1 MSELFFKTPSEEKSS
16 AEKDKLYDLIIL
28 GGGPAGLTA
37 AIYAT
42 RAKLDTLLIEKALPG
57 GYVSS
62 TDWVE
67 NYPGFTDGISGMEL
81 SKKMEEHA
89 KKFGAKIVLEEIIG
103 IDLKSEP
110 KIVQTNQG
118 KYQAQT
124 IILATGNEPKKL
136 NVPGEDKFRG
146 KGVSYCATCDGP
158 FFKDKDIVIVG
169 CGNSGIQEGL
179 YLLRFV
185 KSITYV
191 EFLPYM
197 IAEKILQERAL
208 KKPRMKFYLE
218 HELLSIDGKDK
229 SEFGS
234 IGVESVTAQNR
245 KTKEKV
251 VIPAQGVFFYVG
263 LVPQTQFLKGKI
275 SLDKDGYIIANNNT
289 QTSIPG
295 VFAAGDVRQK
305 NLRQIVTATADGA
318 IAAVMAQKYLEDK
331 KEGM

>member
-1 MSELFFKTPSEEKSS
+1 MPELFFKTPSGDKPPED
-16 AEKDKLYDLIIL
+16 KDKIYDLIIL

-42 RAKLDTLLIEKALPG
+42 RAELDTLIIEKAVPG
-57 GYVSS
+57 GYVSA

-67 NYPGFTDGISGMEL
+67 NYPGFADGITGMEL

-89 KKFGAKIVLEEIIG
+89 KKFGAAIIQ
-103 IDLKSEP
+103 DEVVNVELKSEP
-110 KIVQTNQG
+110 KLVQTNQG
-118 KYQAQT
+118 KYRAQT

-136 NVPGEDKFRG
+136 NVPGEEKFRC

-169 CGNSGIQEGL
+169 CGNSGLQEGL

-191 EFLPYM
+191 ERLKCM
-197 IAEKILQERAL
+197 TAEKILRDRAS
-208 KKPRMKFYLE
+208 KEPRMKFYLD
-218 HELLSIDGKDK
+218 HDVLSIDGKDK
-229 SEFGS
+229 
-234 IGVESVTAQNR
+234 VESVTAQGN
-245 KTKEKV
+245 KTGEKV

-263 LVPQTQFLKGKI
+263 LVPQIEFLKGKI
-275 SLDKDGYIIANNNT
+275 SLDKYGYIIANNQT

-305 NLRQIVTATADGA
+305 NVRQIVTATSDGA
-318 IAAVMAQKYLEDK
+318 IAAVMAQKYLEEK
-331 KEGM
+331 K

>member
-1 MSELFFKTPSEEKSS
+1 MTELFFKTPLEKKPPL
-16 AEKDKLYDLIIL
+16 EKDKLFDLIIL

-62 TDWVE
+62 TDWID

-81 SKKMEEHA
+81 SKKMEDHA
-89 KKFGAKIVLEEIIG
+89 RRFGANIILDEV
-103 IDLKSEP
+103 IEVDLKSEP
-110 KIVQTNQG
+110 KTVKTNQS
-118 KYQAQT
+118 KYQTLT

-136 NVPGEDKFRG
+136 NVPGEEKFRG

-197 IAEKILQERAL
+197 IAEKILQEKAL
-208 KKPRMKFYLE
+208 REPKMKFHLE
-218 HELLSIDGKDK
+218 HQISSIDGKDR
-229 SEFGS
+229 
-234 IGVESVTAQNR
+234 VESVTIQNL
-245 KTKEKV
+245 KTEEKV
-251 VIPAQGVFFYVG
+251 IIPVQGVFFYVG
-263 LVPQTQFLKGKI
+263 LVPKTEFLKGKI
-275 SLDKDGYIIANNNT
+275 DLDKDGYIITDENT
-289 QTSIPG
+289 QTSVPG
-295 VFAAGDVRQK
+295 IFAAGDVRQK
-305 NLRQIVTATADGA
+305 SLRQIATAVGDGA
-318 IAAVMAQKYLEDK
+318 IAAVMAQKYLEEK
-331 KEGM
+331 KREM